1 MRAPP
6 IPTTRPRPPRLL
18 CAVDSRNHLFVPPSF
33 RHGPAPDPALPR
45 SPPAHRGRPGGRG
58 RRRRAPAGRRHA
70 ADHVRGRGRGPGRHP
85 GRRAPPRHRDGHL
98 RGPRRP
104 AGADQPRDRLGQ
116 RGPEG
121 GLRAARDGPPAR
133 QGLRRVPQPAQARPH
148 QDQDAQE
155 DPRRAGRPPLMA
167 GPALRVGFAGTPEFA
182 AVALQEILSAG
193 FTVPLVLSQPDRPAG
208 RGLKLTPPPV
218 KALALQHGL
227 AVAQPR
233 SLRLDGKFPDE
244 AAAGRAAL
252 EAAALDVLVV
262 AAYGSLLPRWRGA
275 APIHRAIEAGD
286 AETGITLMQM
296 DEGLDTGGM
305 LTIGR
310 EAIRPDDSTA
320 TLHDRLA
327 ALGGRL
333 VVEALRRAEAGDALV
348 ATPQPEAG
356 VNYAHKIEK
365 AEGLIDW
372 TLPAAVIERRVRAFD
387 PFPGASF
394 PCQGEAVKLWSAR
407 LAPGVPGA
415 EPGTVLQA
423 STDTLRVACGD
434 GALDLLQLQRPSGK
448 RGPVAA
454 FLQARPGLA
463 GQRLA

>member
-1 MRAPP
+1 
-6 IPTTRPRPPRLL
+6 
-18 CAVDSRNHLFVPPSF
+18 
-33 RHGPAPDPALPR
+33 
-45 SPPAHRGRPGGRG
+45 
-58 RRRRAPAGRRHA
+58 
-70 ADHVRGRGRGPGRHP
+70 
-85 GRRAPPRHRDGHL
+85 
-98 RGPRRP
+98 
-104 AGADQPRDRLGQ
+104 
-116 RGPEG
+116 
-121 GLRAARDGPPAR
+121 
-133 QGLRRVPQPAQARPH
+133 
-148 QDQDAQE
+148 
-155 DPRRAGRPPLMA
+155 MA

-262 AAYGSLLPRWRGA
+262 AAYGLILPRWTLELPRLGCLNIHASLLPRWRGA

-333 VVEALRRAEAGDALV
+333 VVEALRRAEAGEALV

-407 LAPGVPGA
+407 LVPGMPGA

-423 STDTLRVACGD
+423 SADTLRVACGD
-434 GALDLLQLQRPSGK
+434 GALDLLQLQRPGGK